1 MTNVHRRCRSVFLW
15 LAVGVANAAPP
26 VPVAAPP
33 KVRIALVPGL
43 TIVTAIEDRQGDYES
58 IKRVLAV
65 DDKSVLIRYSAQQ
78 PVHVLGGEQDAP
90 TLKTTVVN
98 RRVLRRDLERSAIYL
113 QQFGEHVPETV
124 AGATAVGTSRDVLRA
139 VKRGQEVEL
148 TVFQPLLPGNG
159 PANPLDR
166 QPGEIDYRLSGSLRK
181 QPPTR
186 VRVIVNGQP
195 MDLPAVHAKAEMLYE
210 EQDFQFLDDEDNPL
224 TLRFDIGLSRLRV
237 IRIDSPVAV
246 ALPPEGPGAKQGSAP
261 VAGST
266 DKASTAAAA
275 GMEKALAA
283 EGRVDTYGIYFD
295 FNSAVLR
302 PESDLALQAI
312 ADALKKNPAWTLR
325 LIGHTDGVGGDA
337 FNQDLSRRRAAA
349 AREALVSRYGIAPA
363 RLGSDGRGATQPKAP
378 NTTLEGR
385 ALNRRVELLRG

>member
-1 MTNVHRRCRSVFLW
+1 MRLLRRPR
-15 LAVGVANAAPP
+15 LAVCLLLTLGIAH
-26 VPVAAPP
+26 AAPP
-33 KVRIALVPGL
+33 KVHIALVPGL
-43 TIVTAIEDRQGDYES
+43 TIVTAIEDRLGDYES

-78 PVHVLGGEQDAP
+78 PVDVMGGERDAP
-90 TLKTTVVN
+90 TFKTTVVN

-113 QQFGEHVPETV
+113 QQFAEHVPETV
-124 AGATAVGTSRDVLRA
+124 PGATAIGTSRDVLRA
-139 VKRGQEVEL
+139 VQRGQEVEL
-148 TVFQPLLPGNG
+148 TVFQTLLPGNG

-166 QPGEIDYRLSGSLRK
+166 QPGEIDYRLSGSLRQ

-224 TLRFDIGLSRLRV
+224 TLRFDIGQSRLRV

-246 ALPPEGPGAKQGSAP
+246 ELPPGGAGAQKGSAP
-261 VAGST
+261 GGAGT
-266 DKASTAAAA
+266 GQPTAPGAA
-275 GMEKALAA
+275 GVEKALAT
-283 EGRVDTYGIYFD
+283 EGRMDTYGIYFD

-312 ADALKKNPAWTLR
+312 ADALKKNPSWTLR
-325 LIGHTDGVGGDA
+325 LVGHTDGIGGDA

-385 ALNRRVELLRG
+385 ALNRRVELVRG